1 MNFPHFLY
9 FFRVINDIKNIVKQ
23 EVKYK
28 SQKR

>member
-9 FFRVINDIKNIVKQ
+9 FFRIINDIKNIVKQ

-28 SQKR
+28 S